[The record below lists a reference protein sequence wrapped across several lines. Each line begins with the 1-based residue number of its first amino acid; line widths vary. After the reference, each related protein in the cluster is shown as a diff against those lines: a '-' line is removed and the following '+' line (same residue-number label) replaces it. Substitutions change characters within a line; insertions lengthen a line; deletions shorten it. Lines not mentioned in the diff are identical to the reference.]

1 MEKGSKLIIIA
12 LAAVL
17 IISLMFVFQ
26 ANVAKQNVIKEYK
39 DKAESLKQE
48 NTSLQSQFEQINKEK
63 RRLEDK
69 LSSIQGDIDKIT
81 SERDDWRNRYN
92 LISKEKEDLLEK
104 IKVTPAVVESPR
116 QAAPSASAEGYWAEV
131 LKEKADL
138 ELKLQDLKDKL
149 DTAAG
154 QLREVQKEKS
164 DVELQL
170 SSLQQAKEE
179 LERKVTYNQQLVASL
194 STDLAREKS
203 DKVAVLQQ
211 IDNIKQENM
220 ALRRQVKDLSTAK
233 LSLEKGLKKLEK
245 EKDELDK
252 RITTTEQI
260 LAGRMNELLEM
271 KKDIE
276 SSLGLELTEKK
287 SQATAAVE
295 LPAIIV
301 RAGGEA
307 STPAEIPKKTGKIM
321 SVNEDNNFVIIDMG
335 EDNGVV
341 VGDIF
346 RVFRKNKH
354 IGTVEVIQ
362 VRKDICAADIKYA
375 GEKIAVDDLV
385 STP

>member
-271 KKDIE
+271 KRDIE

-287 SQATAAVE
+287 SQAAAAVE

-307 STPAEIPKKTGKIM
+307 ATPAEIPKKTGKIM

>member
-26 ANVAKQNVIKEYK
+26 TNVAKQNVIREYK
-39 DKAESLKQE
+39 DKSESLKQE
-48 NTSLQSQFEQINKEK
+48 NASLQSQFEQINREK
-63 RRLEDK
+63 RKLEDK
-69 LSSIQGDIDKIT
+69 LMAIQSDINRIT
-81 SERDDWRNRYN
+81 SERDEWKSKYD
-92 LISKEKEDLLEK
+92 LVSKEKEDLIEK
-104 IKVTPAVVESPR
+104 IKTKPIAAETSTQAVPGV
-116 QAAPSASAEGYWAEV
+116 SAESYWAEV

-149 DTAAG
+149 DNTAS
-154 QLREVQKEKS
+154 QLQDVQKEKS
-164 DVELQL
+164 DAELQL
-170 SSLQQAKEE
+170 SSLQQVKEE

-203 DKVAVLQQ
+203 DKVAILQQ
-211 IDNIKQENM
+211 IDNIKKENLV
-220 ALRRQVKDLSTAK
+220 LRRQVKDLSTAK
-233 LSLEKGLKKLEK
+233 LALEKGLKKLEK

-271 KKDIE
+271 KQDIE
-276 SSLGLELTEKK
+276 SSLGLEMTAKEP
-287 SQATAAVE
+287 QPQAAVE
-295 LPAIIV
+295 LPPIVV

-307 STPAEIPKKTGKIM
+307 TAPTEIPKKTGKIL
-321 SVNEDNNFVIIDMG
+321 SINEENNFVIIDMG

-346 RVFRKNKH
+346 RVFKKNKH
-354 IGTVEVIQ
+354 IATVEVIQ
-362 VRKDICAADIKYA
+362 IRKDICAADIKYSA
-375 GEKIAVDDLV
+375 EKIAVDDLV

>member
-203 DKVAVLQQ
+203 DKVAVLQ
-211 IDNIKQENM
+211 
-220 ALRRQVKDLSTAK
+220 
-233 LSLEKGLKKLEK
+233 
-245 EKDELDK
+245 
-252 RITTTEQI
+252 
-260 LAGRMNELLEM
+260 
-271 KKDIE
+271 
-276 SSLGLELTEKK
+276 
-287 SQATAAVE
+287 
-295 LPAIIV
+295 
-301 RAGGEA
+301 
-307 STPAEIPKKTGKIM
+307 
-321 SVNEDNNFVIIDMG
+321 
-335 EDNGVV
+335 
-341 VGDIF
+341 
-346 RVFRKNKH
+346 
-354 IGTVEVIQ
+354 
-362 VRKDICAADIKYA
+362 
-375 GEKIAVDDLV
+375 
-385 STP
+385 